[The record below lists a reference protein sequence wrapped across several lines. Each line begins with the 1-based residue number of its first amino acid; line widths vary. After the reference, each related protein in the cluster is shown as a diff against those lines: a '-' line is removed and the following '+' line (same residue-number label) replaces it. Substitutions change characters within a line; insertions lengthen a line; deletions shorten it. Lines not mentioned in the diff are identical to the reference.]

1 MQMIPGYYLNDAT
14 IKSQLLSPVFDN
26 VAMSKTMF
34 YQWGFLSG
42 ETKLETSN
50 TGNPLTWGSSLID
63 KAIISC
69 QN

>member
-1 MQMIPGYYLNDAT
+1 MIPGYYLKDAT

-34 YQWGFLSG
+34 YQKGFLSG

-50 TGNPLTWGSSLID
+50 TGNPLTQGSSVTD
-63 KAIISC
+63 KSILSC